1 MEATL
6 SRQVSEDIPE
16 HKGSQPGGDLGE
28 VVAYGHG
35 AKALWWEQA
44 RRPGQSVQSEQ
55 GECGKRWGPLR
66 VLKLWWDFGFFFF
79 KCNRKTL
86 ESVSRGVTWFVLK
99 RSLWLQLRGW
109 TLGTKMEARE
119 SMLPGELMMG
129 RAEMYK

>member
-1 MEATL
+1 M
-6 SRQVSEDIPE
+6 V
-16 HKGSQPGGDLGE
+16 
-28 VVAYGHG
+28 
-35 AKALWWEQA
+35 
-44 RRPGQSVQSEQ
+44 
-55 GECGKRWGPLR
+55 
-66 VLKLWWDFGFFFF
+66 GFWIFFF

-109 TLGTKMEARE
+109 TLGAKMEARE